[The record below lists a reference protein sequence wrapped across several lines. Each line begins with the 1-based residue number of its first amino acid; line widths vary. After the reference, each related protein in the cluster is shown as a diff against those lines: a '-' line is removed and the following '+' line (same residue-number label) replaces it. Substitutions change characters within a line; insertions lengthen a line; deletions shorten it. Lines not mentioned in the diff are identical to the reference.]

1 MDADRLAEFLARGR
15 EQPGVEFKGSFPRTD
30 KLFFAK
36 VTRAVLGMANHR
48 DGGYVVVGVEDVNGT
63 LEAKGLDPA
72 ALTTWRYDH
81 VADGIAVYADPS
93 VEFDLAVV
101 RHDDKDFV
109 VIRVE
114 EFSTVPVLCRKTY
127 TTREQ
132 GEVTLREGACYI
144 RPRRKPETIEVSTY
158 ADLRDLI
165 DLATEKGVRVF
176 VERAHAAGM
185 QVGGQPKVAHKSRF
199 AQQRGDFK

>member
-15 EQPGVEFKGSFPRTD
+15 EQPRVEFKGSFPRTD

-48 DGGYVVVGVEDVNGT
+48 DGGYVIIGVEDANGV
-63 LEAKGLDPA
+63 LEANGLDA
-72 ALTTWRYDH
+72 ATLATWRYDH
-81 VADGIAVYADPS
+81 VADALAEYADPS
-93 VEFDLAVV
+93 VEFDLTVAP
-101 RHDDKDFV
+101 HDGKDFV
-109 VIRVE
+109 LIRVE
-114 EFSTVPVLCRKTY
+114 EFATVPVLCRKTY
-127 TTREQ
+127 GKKDQ
-132 GEVTLREGACYI
+132 GGLILREGACYI

-185 QVGGQPKVAHKSRF
+185 QMGGQPKVADKSRF
-199 AQQRGDFK
+199 AEQRGDFK